1 MIGAHSMKRE
11 YSSTAKVYSPA
22 EDLFVEIFC
31 EAFGPEKTQ
40 NLFIQYPFIDIYG
53 THRSI
58 DFALENEE
66 TRIAI
71 EIDGEQYHNPKL
83 ISSDKYKDDLLK
95 QNSMVHQ
102 NWRVYRWVY
111 QQLKDNKDRVK
122 DELVTFLGEFPEFKE
137 ILLNMPPQ
145 KGRIVEYKEHQVS
158 ALENLDKMRLAGE
171 SIALL
176 YHATGTGKTFTA
188 VSDAKR
194 LGGRT
199 LFLAHTKELIE
210 QAYQSF
216 KTLWPEVSIGFFNGE
231 DKDTTSHVICGS
243 VQSISQNLKAFKED
257 DFTYLIV
264 DECHHGTATTYQK
277 IMNHFIPHFTLGLT
291 ATPDR
296 TDGESVLE
304 LFKNIAHKLDIK
316 TAVELGELAAV
327 RCIRVKTNVDISQV
341 RINGIKY
348 NTQDLESTLFV
359 PERNTLL
366 VATWLKFVK
375 DRKTVIFCASV
386 KHAEVIAALFREAGV
401 HAEAVSGS
409 LQQNK
414 RNHILKQYD
423 QGIIK
428 VLCACDLLNEGWD
441 SPSTEVLF
449 MARPTMSKT
458 IYIQQLG
465 RGMRKAEGKSEVL
478 VFDFIDNANL
488 FNAPH
493 SLHRVLNISAYQ
505 PGLYALAPNH
515 LMSAESALVFRGD
528 KPTALLDMP
537 LDLADFELVNLFSW
551 QEEVKDMISQLE
563 FVRMVDVQTETIE
576 RYLREGK
583 MLADLEVPIG
593 TERKFRYF
601 KEATVKQYAE
611 SFGWEL
617 ITPAN
622 MKAKFLEMIETMDMS
637 YSYKPV
643 LLKAMLELAN
653 EDGKVPLCH
662 VVDYFVSFYEDRK
675 LRGLVIEK
683 ANSLYSREANT
694 DKEVERNILSNP
706 FKRFEDMRFMKRSR
720 DVENIEFNS
729 IIWKKLNQEDKVMIT
744 KQCDLKLE
752 AYYTRLK

>member
-1 MIGAHSMKRE
+1 MSNSISLKN
-11 YSSTAKVYSPA
+11 KVYSPA

-31 EAFGPEKTQ
+31 ETFGPEKTK

-53 THRSI
+53 GHRSI
-58 DFALENEE
+58 DFALENEGV
-66 TRIAI
+66 RIAI

-83 ISSDKYKDDLLK
+83 ISSTKYRDDLLK
-95 QNSMVHQ
+95 QNSMIHQ

-111 QQLKDNKDRVK
+111 KQLKDQKDRVK
-122 DELVTFLGEFPEFKE
+122 DELVTFLGEYPEFKE
-137 ILLNMPPQ
+137 ILLNMPAQ
-145 KGRIVEYKEHQVS
+145 KGRIIEYKEHQLS
-158 ALENLDKMRLAGE
+158 ALENLDKMRQCGE

-176 YHATGTGKTFTA
+176 YHATGTGKTVTA

-199 LFLAHTKELIE
+199 LFIAHTKELVE
-210 QAYQSF
+210 QAYKSF
-216 KTLWPEVSIGFFNGE
+216 KELWPEISIGYFNGE

-243 VQSISQNLKAFKED
+243 VQSISQNLKAFDEES
-257 DFTYLIV
+257 FTYLIV

-277 IMNHFIPHFTLGLT
+277 ILNYYNPKFTLGLT

-296 TDGESVLE
+296 SDGESVLE

-316 TAVELGELAAV
+316 TAVELGELASV

-366 VATWLKFVK
+366 VETWLKFVK

-386 KHAEVIAALFREAGV
+386 KHAEMIANLFKASGIS
-401 HAEAVSGS
+401 AEAVSGS

-414 RNHILKQYD
+414 RNHILRQYD
-423 QGIIK
+423 QGIVK

-449 MARPTMSKT
+449 MARPTMSRT

-465 RGMRKAEGKSEVL
+465 RGMRKAPGKSEVL

-493 SLHRVLNISAYQ
+493 SLHRVLNIAEYK

-515 LMSAESALVFRGD
+515 LMASETALIFNGD

-537 LDLADFELVNLFSW
+537 LNLSDFELVNLFSW

-576 RYLREGK
+576 RYIREGK
-583 MLADLEVPIG
+583 MTADIEVPIG
-593 TERKFRYF
+593 TDRKFRYF
-601 KEATVKQYAE
+601 KEETVKRYAAT
-611 SFGWEL
+611 FGWDI
-617 ITPAN
+617 ITPEN
-622 MKAKFLEMIETMDMS
+622 MKLKFMEMIEEMDMS
-637 YSYKPV
+637 YSYKPI
-643 LLKAMLELAN
+643 LLKAMFELSN
-653 EDGKVPLCH
+653 DEGKVRLSD

-675 LRGLVIEK
+675 MNGLVIEK
-683 ANSLYSREANT
+683 SNSLYCRKDIA

-706 FKRFEDMRFMKRSR
+706 FKRFEDMRFMKHSR
-720 DVENIEFNS
+720 EIEYIEFNS
-729 IIWKKLNQEDKVMIT
+729 IIWKKLDGEEKKMII
-744 KQCDLKLE
+744 KQCDVKLD
-752 AYYTRLK
+752 AYYCRLK